1 MGDTHVLETSDARS
15 PYTSRTTHRSYAQM
29 AISYTVF
36 RGSSNGEI
44 KQAEVNRGELLPDE
58 VLVRIKYS
66 GVCGTDQ
73 HMRHMSVA
81 LGHEGVGVVENVGKD
96 VFRVAM

>member
-1 MGDTHVLETSDARS
+1 
-15 PYTSRTTHRSYAQM
+15 M

-36 RGSSNGEI
+36 RGSSNGAI
-44 KQAEVNRGELLPDE
+44 KQKEVNRGALLPEE
-58 VLVRIKYS
+58 VLVRIAYS

-73 HMRHMSVA
+73 HMRHMNVA
-81 LGHEGVGVVENVGKD
+81 LGHEGVGVVEDVGKD

>member
-1 MGDTHVLETSDARS
+1 MVSGHVNQQGTLLLHLENDSS
-15 PYTSRTTHRSYAQM
+15 NQRTM

-44 KQAEVNRGELLPDE
+44 KQAVVNHGELLPGE
-58 VLVRIKYS
+58 VLVRIEYS

-73 HMRHMSVA
+73 HMRHMNVA
-81 LGHEGVGVVENVGKD
+81 LGHEGVGVVENVAKD
-96 VFRVAM
+96 VLRVVM